1 MKKIL
6 FKVVIVAIAFTILWS
21 SIFVIDY
28 SRCNNLKMPIF
39 VVSKETADD
48 GGSGIYYGLGYK
60 VRVKK
65 YISANYGA
73 QIESMEMYFV
83 NKVIIA
89 SITDRIVE

>member
-6 FKVVIVAIAFTILWS
+6 SKVVIVILAFVILWS

-48 GGSGIYYGLGYK
+48 GGSGTYYGLGYK
-60 VRVKK
+60 VKVKK
-65 YISANYGA
+65 YISANYGV
-73 QIESMEMYFV
+73 QLESLEMYFA
-83 NKVIIA
+83 NKVIA
-89 SITDRIVE
+89 AAITDKVVE